1 MANKYFVTTPGA
13 ADPALKA
20 QQEAARAA
28 ARLQRTGGVGRITS
42 EAQLR
47 DAQNQWIQA
56 GKPSSGP
63 LYAELMRVSLQRN
76 RAIKEGR
83 PDPITGQRN
92 TKNVFKLPVENTSS
106 STPAQPPNPFAI
118 QRTNPERTP
127 GVASPQP
134 FASRR
139 VQPQSTIAPS
149 LSQADINAA
158 ASSIQNGGV
167 TTAVDRTLTGTQ
179 TQAGTNGVMGQ
190 ATPFADTRQRQ
201 QNRNTQFRSQRSGF
215 SGNRR
220 FHPFAGRG
228 A

>member
-92 TKNVFKLPVENTSS
+92 TKNVFKLPVDNNPAAP
-106 STPAQPPNPFAI
+106 TPAQTNPFAV
-118 QRTNPERTP
+118 QQQEAAQAAARRR
-127 GVASPQP
+127 AQP
-134 FASRR
+134 
-139 VQPQSTIAPS
+139 STIAPAI
-149 LSQADINAA
+149 SQADINAA
-158 ASSIQNGGV
+158 SSSIQNSGL
-167 TTAVDRTLTGTQ
+167 TTAVDAAPVASQ